1 MGTCKLCLKEK
12 ELIKKSHIL
21 SDFLHSDLY
30 DENHKLRQMD
40 VIALSNG
47 IDRESRPSS
56 GSYEGGLLCNVCDNE
71 TIGKYETYISNVI
84 KDNLSEGEK
93 INCKKV
99 TNSHGLNFIELSNL
113 NYVKTKLFLLS
124 LLWRAGISTRNEYK
138 EVELGPYSDAIRKQI
153 FENSPSNDDN
163 MQVTIYKFAA
173 GSNYSS
179 FIGQPRRH
187 KFGHSTAYSIV
198 ITGYLIVYH
207 LKENSISQKGYNNRL
222 KENNSIA
229 IIEVPKNMV
238 QKFVLTYTGMI

>member
-1 MGTCKLCLKEK
+1 MKTCKLCLKEK

-56 GSYEGGLLCNVCDNE
+56 GSYEGCILCNVCDNE
-71 TIGKYETYISNVI
+71 LIGKYETYISNLL
-84 KDNLSEGEK
+84 KGNLRENEK
-93 INCKKV
+93 ISCKKV
-99 TNSHGLNFIELSNL
+99 TNSQGINFIEIRNL
-113 NYVKTKLFLLS
+113 DFTKTKLFLLS
-124 LLWRAGISTRNEYK
+124 LLWRAGISSRNEYR
-138 EVELGPYSDAIRKQI
+138 EVELGPYQEIFRKEI
-153 FENSPSNDDN
+153 FDNSPSDDKN
-163 MQVTIYKFAA
+163 TQINIYKFEN
-173 GSNYSS
+173 GSNYAS

-198 ITGYLIVYH
+198 ITGYLIIYH
-207 LKENSISQKGYNNRL
+207 LGDNKISEKTFNNRL

-229 IIEVPKNMV
+229 IIEVPKNKV
-238 QKFVLTYTGMI
+238 QKFVMAYTGMI